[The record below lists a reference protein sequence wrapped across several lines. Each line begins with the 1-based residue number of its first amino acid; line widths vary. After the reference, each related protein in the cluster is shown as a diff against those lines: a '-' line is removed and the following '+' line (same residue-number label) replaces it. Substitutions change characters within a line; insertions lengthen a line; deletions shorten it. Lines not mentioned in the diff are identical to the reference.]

1 MATVLSKGS
10 LFPSELVNGM
20 INQVKGASVLAQL
33 TGATPIPFNGQ
44 TEFVFN
50 MDNEI
55 GIVAENAAKPAAR
68 KFRLALHHP
77 AWICQKQL
85 KLWIKHEAHSGV
97 LHGSA
102 FCCAGYGGKNVY
114 KRKRSD

>member
-50 MDNEI
+50 MDRERR
-55 GIVAENAAKPAAR
+55 VPARRAAGVR
-68 KFRLALHHP
+68 RRLGA
-77 AWICQKQL
+77 
-85 KLWIKHEAHSGV
+85 
-97 LHGSA
+97 
-102 FCCAGYGGKNVY
+102 
-114 KRKRSD
+114 